1 MQITPEIL
9 SSYKY
14 CDLVPLECPVCKKI
28 FTRLQK
34 RIKSDMKYNP
44 SILFYCSFKCMGI
57 SNKKPKIKLNCFYC
71 KEDFELTQGELN
83 KRLKVNIDKERLCC
97 SNTCANKVNIIRSPK
112 AKLNISNA
120 MKKYYIE
127 NVFNTAEYIISW
139 RGKERVAHFKCK
151 CKICGKEFSHI
162 KRKVTCSPECNSK
175 LSSMSGKKGGSKTAS
190 LSFHKRNRSKNEKLF
205 YSKIKEIF
213 PDTIKNERIFNGSD
227 ADIIIPSI
235 KLAIHWNGKWHYQ
248 NVFNNEKG
256 QKIFDTV
263 KKKDVIRYSE
273 VEKCGYRN
281 YIIKDMGIFN
291 EQKVLSELKIF
302 KDSFL
307 IE

>member
-1 MQITPEIL
+1 MPKLYTE
-9 SSYKY
+9 KT
-14 CDLVPLECPVCKKI
+14 K
-28 FTRLQK
+28 
-34 RIKSDMKYNP
+34 N
-44 SILFYCSFKCMGI
+44 
-57 SNKKPKIKLNCFYC
+57 KIKLNCFYC

-97 SNTCANKVNIIRSPK
+97 SHDCANKINTFRSNETKEKIRNTLIKTFEKKLSKNLKNTMMYKGKLRICHRQNTCII
-112 AKLNISNA
+112 
-120 MKKYYIE
+120 
-127 NVFNTAEYIISW
+127 
-139 RGKERVAHFKCK
+139 CK
-151 CKICGKEFSHI
+151 KEFSH
-162 KRKVTCSPECNSK
+162 VSK
-175 LSSMSGKKGGSKTAS
+175 KSLCDDPKCKLTHYINTGKKGGSKTAS